1 MRQGLIF
8 DCDGV
13 LVDSEPLAA
22 EGVRA
27 MFARLGVPLSLDRIY
42 RDFLGRSGEVIVEM
56 AAREHALDV
65 TREISACDEDLRRSF
80 RRELRPVPGMAQAL
94 AALEGPRAV
103 ASSSAP
109 DRLAL
114 SLEVTGLAPFF
125 GPHVYSASQVRN
137 GKPAPDL
144 FLFAARNLGADPAAC
159 VVVEDSPAGV
169 RAARAAGM
177 RVVGFLG
184 GGHAAPAGLAERLAA
199 LKPDALIEHAG
210 ELPDALARLGR
221 SEIRKA

>member
-1 MRQGLIF
+1 MAQGLIF

-22 EGVRA
+22 AELEA
-27 MFARLGVPLSLDRIY
+27 MFAGLGAQIGPARIY
-42 RDFLGRSGEVIVEM
+42 DDFLGRSLRSVTEL
-56 AAREHALDV
+56 AARDGLDIALALPDYAA
-65 TREISACDEDLRRSF
+65 RLAGRF
-80 RRELRPVPGMAQAL
+80 RRELRPVTGMAQAV
-94 AALEGPRAV
+94 AAWAGPRAV

-114 SLEVTGLAPFF
+114 SLELTGLAPLF
-125 GPHVYSASQVRN
+125 GRHVYSAVQVAQ

-144 FLFAARNLGADPAAC
+144 FLFAAQGLGLAPADC
-159 VVVEDSPAGV
+159 IVIEDSPAGI

-184 GGHAAPAGLAERLAA
+184 GSHAAPARLAERLAA
-199 LKPDALIEHAG
+199 LNPDALIEHARD
-210 ELPDALARLGR
+210 LPNTLARLG
-221 SEIRKA
+221 